1 VKPFL
6 QALVKALSGKS
17 KTINLNTVITALII
31 WHCHA
36 HQIDLSTED
45 AMAITAA
52 LYCGLN
58 IVLRFLTNLPLAQK
72 GGEHHE

>member
-1 VKPFL
+1 MNQFV

-31 WHCHA
+31 WYCHA
-36 HQIDLSTED
+36 HQIEISTED
-45 AMAITAA
+45 ALAVTAS

-72 GGEHHE
+72 GGKRHE